1 MATNNNQQNDT
12 SAPRKQDHRQ
22 AQDSGLAARDA
33 EDSATASPV
42 PARREISGP
51 GAADFL
57 TATGGLDMP
66 ENDPSKGMRGA
77 REDGTLTDERRLT
90 PHLDDPQPTTER
102 EILSRDG
109 DKPRESK

>member
-1 MATNNNQQNDT
+1 MATNGNQ
-12 SAPRKQDHRQ
+12 KQD
-22 AQDSGLAARDA
+22 APAARDQ
-33 EDSATASPV
+33 DQRQDDTK

-57 TATGGLDMP
+57 AATGGLDLP

-90 PHLDDPQPTTER
+90 PNLDEPRPTTER
-102 EILSRDG
+102 QILPPDG
-109 DKPRESK
+109 DKPRDSR